1 MKFLNMFAAHV
12 KSYPI
17 NKSLKY
23 SYSLGFLIS
32 FLIVIQIVSGIFLS
46 AFYVPYAQFA
56 SQSLDYIVNEVDFYS
71 KLPSNY
77 GGKSFYLT
85 AIFVE
90 DSSLMTKTIQELH
103 LLTGFAPFGGM

>member
-1 MKFLNMFAAHV
+1 MDLKKLLNNSTMKFLNMFAAHV

-56 SQSLDYIVNEVDFYS
+56 SQSVDYIVNEVTNGYIIQRFHFIIDSFIFILVYLHFIRAFYY
-71 KLPSNY
+71 KM
-77 GGKSFYLT
+77 F
-85 AIFVE
+85 
-90 DSSLMTKTIQELH
+90 Q
-103 LLTGFAPFGGM
+103 